1 MSAPTIAQQ
10 EYELREENTP
20 SGLIRIQA
28 IIKDPAR
35 HSGTTDIAAALGV
48 QTAAGTTWLLVC
60 RPTPATDFNMPH
72 SAVEAHSK
80 DEAIEWLH
88 YLAKLHIRA
97 AA

>member
-1 MSAPTIAQQ
+1 MSAPTITQQ

-28 IIKDPAR
+28 IIKDPR
-35 HSGTTDIAAALGV
+35 GIRDEVAAKILGV
-48 QTAAGTTWLLVC
+48 DTAAGTTWLLVC
-60 RPTPATDFNMPH
+60 RPTQTTDFKMPH

-97 AA
+97 AAA